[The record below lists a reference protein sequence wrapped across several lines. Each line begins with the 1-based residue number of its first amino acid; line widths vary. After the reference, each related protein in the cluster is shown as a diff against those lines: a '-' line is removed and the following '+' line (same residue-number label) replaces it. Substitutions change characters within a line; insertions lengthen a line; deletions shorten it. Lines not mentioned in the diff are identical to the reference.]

1 MLVSV
6 AVEEVAVVA
15 NKIKVLIDKP
25 LVEEVAVVK
34 DFLADQEETDLVDVQ
49 VLKMVV
55 RETRPKQVKVVA
67 VEIMETKHMVQV
79 VEKVVHL
86 EKQQTVVEVLKL
98 AVVEQEEMELQLGES
113 GDIVLQ

>member
-34 DFLADQEETDLVDVQ
+34 DFLVDQEETDLVDVQ

-55 RETRPKQVKVVA
+55 REMRTKQVKVVA
-67 VEIMETKHMVQV
+67 VEIMETKHMVLV
-79 VEKVVHL
+79 EEKVVHL
-86 EKQQTVVEVLKL
+86 EKQQIMVEVLKL
-98 AVVEQEEMELQLGES
+98 VVDLVEEMVLQSGES

>member
-34 DFLADQEETDLVDVQ
+34 DFLVVMEETDLVDVQ

-55 RETRPKQVKVVA
+55 REMRPKQVKAVA

-98 AVVEQEEMELQLGES
+98 AVVEQEEMELQSGES

>member
-34 DFLADQEETDLVDVQ
+34 DFLVDQEETDLAEVQ

-55 RETRPKQVKVVA
+55 REMRLKQVKAVA
-67 VEIMETKHMVQV
+67 VEIMETKHMVLV

-86 EKQQTVVEVLKL
+86 EKQQIVVEVLKL
-98 AVVEQEEMELQLGES
+98 AVVEQEEMELQSGES

>member
-25 LVEEVAVVK
+25 LVEEVVVVK
-34 DFLADQEETDLVDVQ
+34 DFLAVQEETDLEDVQ

-55 RETRPKQVKVVA
+55 REISLKQVKVVA
-67 VEIMETKHMVQV
+67 VEIMETKHTVLV
-79 VEKVVHL
+79 EEKVVHL
-86 EKQQTVVEVLKL
+86 EKQQIMVAVLKL
-98 AVVEQEEMELQLGES
+98 VAVQQEEMVLQSGES

>member
-15 NKIKVLIDKP
+15 HKIKVLIDKP

-34 DFLADQEETDLVDVQ
+34 DFLVDQEETDLVDVQ

-55 RETRPKQVKVVA
+55 REMRLKQVKAVA
-67 VEIMETKHMVQV
+67 VEIMETKHMVLV

-86 EKQQTVVEVLKL
+86 EKQQIVVEVLKL
-98 AVVEQEEMELQLGES
+98 AVVEQEEMELQSGES

>member
-15 NKIKVLIDKP
+15 NKIKVLIDKL
-25 LVEEVAVVK
+25 LVEEAVVAK
-34 DFLADQEETDLVDVQ
+34 DFLVVQEETDLADVQ

-55 RETRPKQVKVVA
+55 REIRPKQVKVVA
-67 VEIMETKHMVQV
+67 VEIMETKHMVLV
-79 VEKVVHL
+79 EEKVVHL
-86 EKQQTVVEVLKL
+86 EKQQIMVEVPKL
-98 AVVEQEEMELQLGES
+98 VVVEQEEMVLQSGES

>member
-1 MLVSV
+1 VLVSV

-34 DFLADQEETDLVDVQ
+34 DFLAVQEEMDLEDVQ

-55 RETRPKQVKVVA
+55 REIRPKQVKEVA
-67 VEIMETKHMVQV
+67 VEIMETKHMVLV

-86 EKQQTVVEVLKL
+86 EKQQIMVAVPKL
-98 AVVEQEEMELQLGES
+98 VAVEQGEMVLQSGES

>member
-34 DFLADQEETDLVDVQ
+34 DFLAVQEEMDLEDVQ

-55 RETRPKQVKVVA
+55 REIRPKQVKEVA
-67 VEIMETKHMVQV
+67 VEIMETKHMVLV

-86 EKQQTVVEVLKL
+86 EKQQIMVAVPKL
-98 AVVEQEEMELQLGES
+98 VAVEQGEMVLQSGES

>member
-34 DFLADQEETDLVDVQ
+34 DFLAVQEETDLEDVQ

-55 RETRPKQVKVVA
+55 REISPKQVKVVA
-67 VEIMETKHMVQV
+67 VEIMETKHMVLV
-79 VEKVVHL
+79 VEKVVHW
-86 EKQQTVVEVLKL
+86 EKQQIMVAVLKL
-98 AVVEQEEMELQLGES
+98 VVVEQEEMVLQSGDL